1 MGGNALN
8 RKLIKIED
16 LSLYLDTPVATIYTW
31 THQKKIPHVKIGRSL
46 RFDLAEIDLWVNER
60 RVAQVE
66 VRRPVFA

>member
-1 MGGNALN
+1 M
-8 RKLIKIED
+8 KIED
-16 LSLYLDTPVATIYTW
+16 LSVYLDTPVATIYTW

-60 RVAQVE
+60 RVAQAG

>member
-1 MGGNALN
+1 M
-8 RKLIKIED
+8 KIED
-16 LSLYLDTPVATIYTW
+16 LSVYLDTPVATIYTW

-60 RVAQVE
+60 RVAQTE

>member
-1 MGGNALN
+1 MNP
-8 RKLIKIED
+8 KLVNIED

-46 RFDLAEIDLWVNER
+46 RFDLAEIDQWVNAR

-66 VRRPVFA
+66 ERRPVFA